1 MPLPIAQRIQ
11 QVTTEFEKLDD
22 WEDRYKMLIQKGK
35 DLESMPV
42 EFKNDKNLVKGCQ
55 SKAWL
60 HAEWTGE
67 GIKFFGDSEASI
79 VKGVIAL
86 LLFVYSEATPDEI
99 LATKPEF
106 LGDIGL
112 REHLSMSRANGLSS
126 MVKQLSMYALVFK
139 AQHSN

>member
-1 MPLPIAQRIQ
+1 MSLPINQRIQ
-11 QVTTEFEKLDD
+11 QVIKDFEKFSD

-35 DLESMPV
+35 DLEIMPP

-67 GIKFFGDSEASI
+67 GVKFYGDSEASI
-79 VKGVIAL
+79 VKGVISL

-99 LATKPEF
+99 LATKPDF
-106 LGDIGL
+106 LSDIGL

-139 AQHSN
+139 TQYL